1 MRNTLLKTAALSALT
16 VAAFS
21 TVHATTID
29 NTYTLNVAH
38 TSDIPLT
45 SDVVKGVSLTGAALT
60 AVAAYLTNTNVN
72 SWCATSSLCTAYSI
86 SSGEFRSNQ
95 NGGILKQLLQ
105 VPNTLLT
112 VSSFS
117 PPLPLNIKLYS
128 QRWYELPSVMAFRF
142 PNVAKFVTSDDV
154 KGISSITAS
163 QWNSCTAVAFSVSNS
178 YVFQNWLTY
187 SQLPLPAEEKITTLT
202 ASSLY
207 GTLQTMLQTAG
218 GVVANSISVSNIVSG
233 SYQMPSFTV
242 YMGGSSDH
250 ATSAATVSIL
260 CKTY

>member
-1 MRNTLLKTAALSALT
+1 MRNALLKTAALSALT

-21 TVHATTID
+21 TAHATAIGSS
-29 NTYTLNVAH
+29 YTLNTAH

-60 AVAAYLTNTNVN
+60 AAANYLINTNVN
-72 SWCATSSLCTAYSI
+72 VWCTSTLCTTT
-86 SSGEFRSNQ
+86 GTGQFLSNY
-95 NGGILKQLLQ
+95 NGGILNQLLQ
-105 VPNTLLT
+105 VPTALST

-128 QRWYELPSVMAFRF
+128 QHWYELPATMAFRL
-142 PNVAKFVTSDDV
+142 PNVSKSVADIT
-154 KGISSITAS
+154 GASITGS
-163 QWNSCTAVAFSVSNS
+163 QWNSCVAVAFSVSNS

-218 GVVANSISVSNIVSG
+218 GKVANSIR
-233 SYQMPSFTV
+233 
-242 YMGGSSDH
+242 
-250 ATSAATVSIL
+250 ARLKSI
-260 CKTY
+260 